1 MKIGIIDYGM
11 GNLFSVEQAV
21 KRLGADVIISADKA
35 ELLAADALILPGVG
49 AFPDAMT
56 RLEETNLVS
65 LFDEVVATKKPL
77 LGICLGMQL
86 LFETS
91 VEKGD
96 NKGLGLFKGRI
107 AEFSGKDAAG
117 EAYRV
122 PHMGWNNLTFTFT
135 PNWQEPQELADRYV
149 YFVHSYY
156 GVDLAPEQLV
166 AYAEYERIRVP
177 GIVQKGN
184 VTGMQFHPE
193 KSGTCGMTLLKNWLQ
208 QVEGETQS

>member
-1 MKIGIIDYGM
+1 MKVGIIDYGM

-21 KRLGADVIISADKA
+21 KRLGYEVIVSSNIQ
-35 ELLAADALILPGVG
+35 ELKQADAFILPGVG
-49 AFPDAMT
+49 AFADAIGCLEKT
-56 RLEETNLVS
+56 RLNHFVYEIVEQQ
-65 LFDEVVATKKPL
+65 KPL

-86 LFETS
+86 LFEDS
-91 VEKGD
+91 EENGFF
-96 NKGLGLFKGRI
+96 KGLGIFKGTIRRFDD
-107 AEFSGKDAAG
+107 EKV
-117 EAYRV
+117 RV

-135 PNWQEPQELADRYV
+135 PNWQEPEELADRYV

>member
-1 MKIGIIDYGM
+1 MKVGIIDYGM

-21 KRLGADVIISADKA
+21 KRLGYEVIVSSNIQELKQADTF
-35 ELLAADALILPGVG
+35 ILPGVG
-49 AFPDAMT
+49 AFADAIGC
-56 RLEETNLVS
+56 LEKTGLNHFVYEIA
-65 LFDEVVATKKPL
+65 EQQKPL

-86 LFETS
+86 LFEDS
-91 VEKGD
+91 EENGFF
-96 NKGLGLFKGRI
+96 KGLGIFKGTIRRFDD
-107 AEFSGKDAAG
+107 EKV
-117 EAYRV
+117 RV

-135 PNWQEPQELADRYV
+135 PNWQEPEELADRYV